1 MTDTNKL
8 NDMTFVYRQ
17 ITMDDV
23 TELMKDP
30 RWSAVARSDALEE
43 KEKLENFI
51 RDLSHGNVEYPED
64 AAAELMEEMG
74 WA

>member
-1 MTDTNKL
+1 MSKIPKL
-8 NDMTFVYRQ
+8 SDITFVYRQ

-43 KEKLENFI
+43 KERLENFI
-51 RDLSHGNVEYPED
+51 RDLSNGKIDYPED
-64 AAAELMEEMG
+64 AAIELMEEMG